1 VDEEVPHGDCGIHIR
16 RLSVLLRPRLS
27 TFAAFPL
34 DFAKSRMQSYDT
46 TFTATVALI
55 IGTFHF
61 RRGVLSTFDQCH
73 CGPFDSTGCGS
84 PLRVDSTHSLGKIR
98 RQQAQ
103 QTGSN
108 TAYPAAAAHAGPMA
122 EASWLPQDANFHL
135 SPYLEQQDTR
145 RWQQQNH
152 ARGLVSTRSS
162 QRILVATSIWQS
174 RLRVCQ
180 LGHGRGRQVRR

>member
-1 VDEEVPHGDCGIHIR
+1 MDEEVPHGDCGIHIR

-84 PLRVDSTHSLGKIR
+84 PLRVHSTHSLGKIR

-145 RWQQQNH
+145 RWQ
-152 ARGLVSTRSS
+152 
-162 QRILVATSIWQS
+162 
-174 RLRVCQ
+174 
-180 LGHGRGRQVRR
+180 